1 MKFQKKIKEKFNTN
15 KDKNLGENEHI
26 NKISFDNYI
35 DNLEIQIG
43 SSLINDH
50 EMIIRDYLLWID
62 IFNQYKRKIISF
74 NSFVKSSR
82 YKNIFTDLKKE
93 IESLK
98 DKVSNVRIREDRRIF
113 IIKLKIEIDKHGKEY
128 FSDIS
133 K

>member
-1 MKFQKKIKEKFNTN
+1 M
-15 KDKNLGENEHI
+15 GENEHI